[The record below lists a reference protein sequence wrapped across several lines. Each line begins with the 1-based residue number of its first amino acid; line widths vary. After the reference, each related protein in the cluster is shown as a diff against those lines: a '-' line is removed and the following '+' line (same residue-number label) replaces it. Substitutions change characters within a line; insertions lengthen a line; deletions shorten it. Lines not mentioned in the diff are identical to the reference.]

1 MARVTDAF
9 YVRDGDGFVATVHT
23 RGPWSP
29 EHQHGGPP
37 AALLARALAA
47 TAPGFAVARITVDF
61 LLPVPIDRLAVTVET
76 LRAGTKVQR
85 LVARLVRGERVVAQ
99 ALAVLTRMGAVAITS
114 PDNDPALPPP
124 EAGRP
129 FEFPFFNEPVS
140 YHAAMEVRIV
150 RGDWGSGRVAAW
162 MRQRMPLVAGT
173 PTSPLERVLVAA
185 DSGSGV
191 SAAIE
196 HKRVTAIN
204 ADLSVSVHRPLDGD
218 WVGMDC
224 LSTYEGNGIGL
235 ADTRLHDRRGPI
247 GRALQSL
254 IVEAR
259 RDAGG

>member
-9 YVRDGDGFVATVHT
+9 YIPDGDAFVATVHT
-23 RGPWSP
+23 RGPWSAT
-29 EHQHGGPP
+29 HQHGGPP

-47 TAPGFAVARITVDF
+47 AAPGFVLARITVDF
-61 LLPVPIDRLAVTVET
+61 LLPVPIDRLAVRVET
-76 LRAGTKVQR
+76 IRAGGKVQR
-85 LVARLVRGERVVAQ
+85 LLGRLLHGDRVVAQ
-99 ALAVLTRMGAVAITS
+99 ALAVLARTASVAITS
-114 PDNDPALPPP
+114 PINDPALPPP
-124 EAGRP
+124 ESGAP
-129 FEFPFFNEPVS
+129 FAFPFFNEPVS
-140 YHAAMEVRIV
+140 YHDAMEVRIV

-204 ADLSVSVHRPLDGD
+204 ADLSVSIHRPLEGE
-218 WVGMDC
+218 WVGMDS
-224 LSTYEGNGIGL
+224 LSTYEGSGVGL
-235 ADTRLHDRRGPI
+235 ADTRLSDRRGPI

-259 RDAGG
+259 PEAGS

>member
-1 MARVTDAF
+1 MARVTDSF
-9 YVRDGDGFVATVHT
+9 YVPDGDDFVATVHT
-23 RGPWSP
+23 RGPWSAA
-29 EHQHGGPP
+29 HQHGGPP

-47 TAPGFAVARITVDF
+47 AAPGFVVTRITVDF
-61 LLPVPIDRLAVTVET
+61 LLPVPIDRLAMRVDTI
-76 LRAGTKVQR
+76 RAGGKVQR
-85 LVARLVRGERVVAQ
+85 LVARLLHGERVVAQ
-99 ALAVLTRMGAVAITS
+99 ALAVLARAATVAITS
-114 PDNDPALPPP
+114 PMNDPPLPPP
-124 EAGRP
+124 ESGQP
-129 FEFPFFNEPVS
+129 FEFPFFNEPIS

-173 PTSPLERVLVAA
+173 PTAPLERVLVAA

-204 ADLSVSVHRPLDGD
+204 ADLSVSIHRPLEGE
-218 WVGMDC
+218 WVGMDG
-224 LSTYEGNGIGL
+224 LSIYEGSGVGL

-259 RDAGG
+259 